1 MVNNRDFQLSCR
13 LFWGYKT
20 TLDLDY
26 FDTTDQILIAI
37 KSGLDNFLR
46 NANLICLA
54 EDLEKMKFHSPSIE
68 SILISN
74 NPHDI
79 IYICDH
85 SHECCGNS
93 TDECCTNSTT
103 GCTTN
108 NNDIPVNITASNST
122 DECCINITT
131 ECNTTNNTATNN
143 NV

>member
-54 EDLEKMKFHSPSIE
+54 EDLDKMKFHSPSIE
-68 SILISN
+68 SILLSN
-74 NPHDI
+74 NPLDI
-79 IYICDH
+79 VYICDH
-85 SHECCGNS
+85 SHGCCGSS
-93 TDECCTNSTT
+93 TEKSCTNSTN

-108 NNDIPVNITASNST
+108 NDITASNST
-122 DECCINITT
+122 DECCINITP
-131 ECNTTNNTATNN
+131 ECNTNYNTASNNTNN
-143 NV
+143 NE